1 MNCKDLED
9 CNYHRQLRRRSQSP
23 GMTAPAAPNVHI
35 LGFLSERV
43 VDIRNLNELLLVRE
57 NDEVSTAC
65 RTRNALK
72 RKRTMTSYKRRT
84 ASQKRYKLPRMK
96 IRTKKKRKLLSS
108 VEGNQPRCRQES
120 RSRSVMM
127 KLHSIPNLELYQ
139 TANVERLEATN
150 ERLTTRWLETHYWH
164 RKRFLMK
171 SCWGYCLPFHHKAR
185 GKKFLHS
192 AIAHSAVIHD
202 SSYIRPIEII
212 GYPSMIAELLK
223 QFTVSFDVSAILYD
237 EVLLLIRMILSSDIM
252 VICIIRI
259 HLLI

>member
-1 MNCKDLED
+1 MKTPMSYEGLVD
-9 CNYHRQLRRRSQSP
+9 CSYYGQLSRRSQSP

-72 RKRTMTSYKRRT
+72 RKRAMISSKRRT

-120 RSRSVMM
+120 RNRSIMM
-127 KLHSIPNLELYQ
+127 KLHSIPALESYQ
-139 TANVERLEATN
+139 TTDVERLDATN

-192 AIAHSAVIHD
+192 AVAHSAVIHD

-223 QFTVSFDVSAILYD
+223 QFTVSFDVSAILLN
-237 EVLLLIRMILSSDIM
+237 EVHS
-252 VICIIRI
+252 
-259 HLLI
+259 